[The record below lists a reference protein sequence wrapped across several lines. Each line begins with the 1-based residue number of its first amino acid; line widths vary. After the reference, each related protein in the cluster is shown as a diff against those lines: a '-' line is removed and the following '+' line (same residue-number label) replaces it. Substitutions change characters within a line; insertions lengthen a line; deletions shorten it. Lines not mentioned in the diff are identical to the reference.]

1 MTLRMTDS
9 PNVYRAIEKLRARER
24 ERKNGDLV
32 KDEVEDDGFI
42 TVHPPLDKNKG
53 S

>member
-24 ERKNGDLV
+24 ERKDGDLV
-32 KDEVEDDGFI
+32 KDEVEDDGNHC
-42 TVHPPLDKNKG
+42 TSTRQLPKA
-53 S
+53 